1 MPNDVNV
8 NLKFLGVSTYSTVP
22 RSNNRHYADFE
33 AFLAHFSSLEVLRL
47 TTYDLN
53 IDIMPAAN
61 TTTQEDG
68 NRSYQTL
75 LDRLAPIAAH
85 LTTLD
90 LGFTRK
96 SRIQAHAAV
105 TIISEHS
112 QLSASGI

>member
-105 TIISEHS
+105 NIISEHS